1 MCKASPVS
9 VVAALLVERP
19 MLEQLALVL
28 LGVAE
33 R

>member
-1 MCKASPVS
+1 
-9 VVAALLVERP
+9 VVAAPLVERP

-28 LGVAE
+28 LVVAE